1 MLRAVVRKRTGT
13 KSRSRSP
20 GNGGAG
26 GGDGGGDPSQEGDEN
41 HDGDDDGDD
50 DEEGK
55 LGTLQGQL
63 SKPACCSSASSQ
75 EMICTC
81 ML

>member
-20 GNGGAG
+20 VNGGAG
-26 GGDGGGDPSQEGDEN
+26 GGDGGGDPSQEGGEH
-41 HDGDDDGDD
+41 HDGADDDGDD

-75 EMICTC
+75 DICTC

>member
-20 GNGGAG
+20 VNGGAG
-26 GGDGGGDPSQEGDEN
+26 GGDGGGDPSQEGGEH
-41 HDGDDDGDD
+41 HDGADD

-55 LGTLQGQL
+55 LGILQGQL

-75 EMICTC
+75 DMICTC